1 MTATKTMPPR
11 IKTEINHLEPTI
23 RITST
28 RPTYARNDEPSASLV
43 TTGININKAA
53 KEHFSLKP
61 GIRFALEVTP
71 TRITLRRDPDGIMA
85 SDNRGAGLRFV
96 FDHAQEM
103 VSAIGLRWA
112 GTYPMA
118 HEDGIVIRLTEGAQR

>member
-1 MTATKTMPPR
+1 MPPR
-11 IKTEINHLEPTI
+11 IKTDIDHLEATV
-23 RITST
+23 RITGQ

-53 KEHFSLKP
+53 KERFGLEP

-85 SDNRGAGLRFV
+85 SDNRGAGLRLV
-96 FDHAQEM
+96 FDNAQSL
-103 VSAIGLRWA
+103 VASIGLRWA